1 MKKLSATL
9 LGVSLVPFL
18 LISCGGQ
25 GPSAPAAA
33 ADDTPE
39 MAAFHFRQ
47 GLMTSIAYKVA
58 QARGMAQGE
67 IAVDEAAFAKH
78 ASDVAV
84 LAGMIVEGFIPNSAV
99 EGSAA
104 LPEVWTNM
112 ADFQQKAADLQSAA
126 QALAAAAS
134 QNGFEAA
141 KGMGQAV
148 GTSCGGCHR
157 PYRSR
162 QE

>member
-9 LGVSLVPFL
+9 LGALVVPVL
-18 LISCGGQ
+18 LISCGQ
-25 GPSAPAAA
+25 QAPTAA

-39 MAAFHFRQ
+39 MAAFHYRQ
-47 GLMTSIAYKVA
+47 HLMETIAFKVG

-78 ASDVAV
+78 ARDVAA
-84 LAGMIVEGFIPNSAV
+84 LAGMIVEGFIPGSAV

-112 ADFQQKAADLQSAA
+112 ADFQQKAADLQTAA
-126 QALAAAAS
+126 QALADAAGT
-134 QNGFEAA
+134 NGFEAA
-141 KGMGQAV
+141 KGMVQAV
-148 GTSCGGCHR
+148 GQSCGGCHR
-157 PYRSR
+157 PYRRR